1 MWEPKIARS
10 AVFRVCAMLIRR
22 PDDVEHEVLMLA
34 SAALFNPA
42 VFANETEFGN
52 LFKQVLGWSD
62 EHVASL
68 IEQMNAPTDEKSTES

>member
-1 MWEPKIARS
+1 VWEPKIARS
-10 AVFRVCAMLIRR
+10 AVFQVCAMLIRR
-22 PDDVEHEVLMLA
+22 PDDVEHEVMLLA
-34 SAALFNPA
+34 SAALFNPTA
-42 VFANETEFGN
+42 CQSEVGFRN